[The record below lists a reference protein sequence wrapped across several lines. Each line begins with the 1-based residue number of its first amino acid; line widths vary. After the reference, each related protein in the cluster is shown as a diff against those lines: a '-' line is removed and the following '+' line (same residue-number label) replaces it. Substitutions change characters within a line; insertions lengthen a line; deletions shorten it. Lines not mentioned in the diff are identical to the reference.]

1 MSKVIVISTSN
12 EPDSYSSRLA
22 QHFTKG
28 VKEAGMEVETIFLG
42 GKTMEE
48 AYETGKRLFAPVKK
62 ETIIVS
68 QQPLKIDVRVQKMIL
83 VLGRKI
89 LPRRQIIADLG
100 LKQRSRPCFINNY
113 LKPTLSQGYIE
124 FAYPNSPHKPE
135 QAYKL
140 TDKGLDIYKRLAQ
153 EKEE

>member
-1 MSKVIVISTSN
+1 MRKVIIVSTSN
-12 EPDSYSSRLA
+12 DSDSYGSRLA

-28 VKEAGMEVETIFLG
+28 VKAAGVEVEIISLG

-48 AYETGKRLFAPVKK
+48 AYEIGKRLSAPATK
-62 ETIIVS
+62 EMPAISQPTIRV
-68 QQPLKIDVRVQKMIL
+68 DVRVQKMVL

-100 LKQRSRPCFINNY
+100 LQQRSRPCFINNY
-113 LKPTLSQGYIE
+113 LKPTLNQGYIE

-140 TDKGLDIYKRLAQ
+140 TDKGLNLYKQLTH
-153 EKEE
+153 K